1 MRRNRMDPV
10 AQVDLRRMNATQ
22 WLVVIVIDVLVLAE
36 LAGAMY
42 VAAGNPDDFTWTFM
56 KTFFAML
63 IPTLILGF
71 LAKRM
76 MRSAS
81 RQVKS

>member
-1 MRRNRMDPV
+1 MDPV
-10 AQVDLRRMNATQ
+10 GQVDLRKMNATQ

-42 VAAGNPDDFTWTFM
+42 VAAGHPDDFTLTFM
-56 KTFFAML
+56 KTFFGML
-63 IPTLILGF
+63 IPTLILGL

-81 RQVKS
+81 RPIKS

>member
-1 MRRNRMDPV
+1 
-10 AQVDLRRMNATQ
+10 MNATQ

-42 VAAGNPDDFTWTFM
+42 VAAGHPDDFTLTFM

-63 IPTLILGF
+63 IPTLFLGF

-76 MRSAS
+76 MHPAS
-81 RQVKS
+81 RRIKS

>member
-1 MRRNRMDPV
+1 MDPV
-10 AQVDLRRMNATQ
+10 GQVDLHRMNATQ

-42 VAAGNPDDFTWTFM
+42 VAAGHPDDFTPTFM
-56 KTFFAML
+56 KTFFGML

-71 LAKRM
+71 LAKRL
-76 MRSAS
+76 MRTPPE
-81 RQVKS
+81 RIKS

>member
-1 MRRNRMDPV
+1 MDPV
-10 AQVDLRRMNATQ
+10 GQVDLRRMNATQ

-36 LAGAMY
+36 LAVAMY
-42 VAAGNPDDFTWTFM
+42 VAAGHPDTFTLTFM
-56 KTFFAML
+56 KTFFGML
-63 IPTLILGF
+63 IPTLVLGF

-81 RQVKS
+81 LRIKS

>member
-1 MRRNRMDPV
+1 MDLV
-10 AQVDLRRMNATQ
+10 GQVDLRKMNATQ

-42 VAAGNPDDFTWTFM
+42 VAAGHPDDFTLTFM

-76 MRSAS
+76 MRTPPERINS
-81 RQVKS
+81 

>member
-1 MRRNRMDPV
+1 MDPV
-10 AQVDLRRMNATQ
+10 GQVDLRKMNATQ

-42 VAAGNPDDFTWTFM
+42 VAAGHPDDFTLTFM
-56 KTFFAML
+56 KTFFGML

-76 MRSAS
+76 TRPAS
-81 RQVKS
+81 RQIKS